1 MSLADFVS
9 GVMNGSI
16 EVVGGGR
23 TADGYYTGV
32 VDPANLTDED
42 IVAEAINRD
51 ISGVSFMRFA
61 DLVKLVRQMRAEK
74 ASKQS
79 IVDAV
84 FSASRRS

>member
-9 GVMNGSI
+9 DVMNGSI
-16 EVVGGGR
+16 QVVGGGR
-23 TADGYYTGV
+23 TADGYYTGI
-32 VDPANLTDED
+32 VDPESLTDED

-51 ISGVSFMRFA
+51 IRGVASIRFA
-61 DLVKLVRQMRAEK
+61 DLVELVKQMRAEN

-84 FSASRRS
+84 FVASRRA